1 MKHTLKLLVTE
12 AVIVDRQ
19 LHLLARRLRALKT
32 QIIHTAAHC
41 HPHRPTEGGGRS
53 WIAEGFDGSIARV
66 SFPAHTLLSIVD
78 PETDQGRHLI
88 AKLGP
93 RKLEFLH
100 PVIHYQPVLD
110 FRDRV
115 RAAFE
120 NTQSREIIAAC
131 QTPTPPRVSF
141 ATKQSAHGPRLSS
154 EAQRLRSQREC
165 GTDPTPLT
173 PPRSTIGQS
182 NAANASPLL
191 PARRSLGEGGR
202 VDVLH
207 KSITNQT

>member
-120 NTQSREIIAAC
+120 NTQSREILAAC
-131 QTPTPPRVSF
+131 QTPTPP
-141 ATKQSAHGPRLSS
+141 PRP
-154 EAQRLRSQREC
+154 REH
-165 GTDPTPLT
+165 TPTPRN
-173 PPRSTIGQS
+173 PPPPPPPPPPP
-182 NAANASPLL
+182 APLL
-191 PARRSLGEGGR
+191 R
-202 VDVLH
+202 H
-207 KSITNQT
+207 QTIRPRTAPLLRG